1 MKGIQEATP
10 SYQDDRRN
18 LSLGIGNRELSR
30 AGCHDESR
38 DLEDISQII
47 KDRQDVYV
55 SCS

>member
-10 SYQDDRRN
+10 PFQDDRRI
-18 LSLGIGNRELSR
+18 LSLGIGNREWSR

-38 DLEDISQII
+38 DSEDISQII
-47 KDRQDVYV
+47 KDHQDDYV